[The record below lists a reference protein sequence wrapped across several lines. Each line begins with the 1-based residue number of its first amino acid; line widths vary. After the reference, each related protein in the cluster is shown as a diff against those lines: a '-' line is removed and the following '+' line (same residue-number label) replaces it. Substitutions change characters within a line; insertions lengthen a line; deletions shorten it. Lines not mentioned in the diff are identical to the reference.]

1 MNKNWSD
8 EMFNL
13 KKKNFKDFDILLL
26 LSTIALSVYGLI
38 VLYSAYGGNLASIK
52 TQIFSTIL
60 GFILIGV
67 LCTVDLDVVKK
78 AYRVLYG
85 LMIILLIV
93 TLFIGRGL
101 DEWGARSWVYIGSF
115 SFQPAEISKI
125 VVIFSLAAFLD
136 KYKYTINSPLTLLAT
151 IIFVGAPIG
160 LILMQPDF
168 GTAMVYVFFIAAMLF
183 IAGLSWKW
191 IGIFAAIGLVVGFIL
206 LTNLSGFRAD
216 RIENFLNPSRDT
228 SGSNWQQQQ
237 GMIAIGSGML
247 NGRGYLN
254 GSQSQYGYIP
264 EKETDFIFSVLAEE
278 LGFIGAII
286 MIALFT
292 ILILRLID
300 IAKTSNNTFICLL
313 VTGIA
318 GLIFIHIFENIGMT
332 IGIMPVTGIPLP
344 FFSNGG
350 TFQLLMLVC
359 IGIALSASMQK
370 TQYDDGIIDHDT
382 VTPLEVSMVRPSKRK

>member
-1 MNKNWSD
+1 MNRNWSD
-8 EMFNL
+8 IMFNL

-26 LSTIALSVYGLI
+26 LATIALSIYGLV
-38 VLYSAYGGNLASIK
+38 VLYSAYGGNIALIK

-60 GFILIGV
+60 GFILIAI

-85 LMIILLIV
+85 LMIGLLIL
-93 TLFIGRGL
+93 TLIIGRGL

-125 VVIFSLAAFLD
+125 VLIFSLAAFLD
-136 KYKYTINSPLTLLAT
+136 KYKYSINSPLILLAT
-151 IIFVGAPIG
+151 IVFVGLPIG
-160 LILMQPDF
+160 LILLQPDF

-183 IAGLSWKW
+183 VSGLSWKW
-191 IGIFAAIGLVVGFIL
+191 IGIFAAIGLAVGFIL

-216 RIENFLNPSRDT
+216 RIENFLNPSRDA

-292 ILILRLID
+292 ILILRLVD
-300 IAKTSNNTFICLL
+300 IAKTSNNTFISLL

-332 IGIMPVTGIPLP
+332 IGLMPVTGIPLP
-344 FFSNGG
+344 FFSYGG
-350 TFQLLMLVC
+350 TFQLLILVC
-359 IGIALSASMQK
+359 VGIALSASMQK

-382 VTPLEVSMVRPSKRK
+382 VTPLEVTMVRPSKRK

>member
-1 MNKNWSD
+1 
-8 EMFNL
+8 MFNL
-13 KKKNFKDFDILLL
+13 KKKNYKDFDILFLL
-26 LSTIALSVYGLI
+26 ATIALSIYGLV
-38 VLYSAYGGNLASIK
+38 VLYSAYGGNIALIK

-60 GFILIGV
+60 GFILITI

-85 LMIILLIV
+85 LMIGLLIL
-93 TLFIGRGL
+93 TLIIGRGL
-101 DEWGARSWVYIGSF
+101 DEWGAKSWVYIGSF

-136 KYKYTINSPLTLLAT
+136 KYKYSINSPLILLAT
-151 IIFVGAPIG
+151 IVFVGLPIG
-160 LILMQPDF
+160 LILLQPDF
-168 GTAMVYVFFIAAMLF
+168 GTAMVYIFFIAAMLF
-183 IAGLSWKW
+183 VSGLSWKW
-191 IGIFAAIGLVVGFIL
+191 IGIFAAIGLAVGFIL

-286 MIALFT
+286 MVALFT
-292 ILILRLID
+292 ILILRLIY
-300 IAKTSNNTFICLL
+300 IAKTSNNTFISLL

-318 GLIFIHIFENIGMT
+318 GLIFIHIFENVGMT

-350 TFQLLMLVC
+350 TFQLLILVC

-370 TQYDDGIIDHDT
+370 TQYDEGIIDHDT
-382 VTPLEVSMVRPSKRK
+382 VTPLEVTMVRPSKRK

>member
-1 MNKNWSD
+1 MNMNWSD
-8 EMFNL
+8 IMFNL

-26 LSTIALSVYGLI
+26 LATIALSIYGLV
-38 VLYSAYGGNLASIK
+38 VLYSAYGGNIALIK

-60 GFILIGV
+60 GFILIAI

-85 LMIILLIV
+85 LMIGLLIL
-93 TLFIGRGL
+93 TLIIGRGL

-125 VVIFSLAAFLD
+125 VLIFSLAAFLD
-136 KYKYTINSPLTLLAT
+136 KYKYSINSPLILLAT
-151 IIFVGAPIG
+151 IVFVGLPIG
-160 LILMQPDF
+160 LILLQPDF

-183 IAGLSWKW
+183 VSGLSWKW
-191 IGIFAAIGLVVGFIL
+191 IGIFAAIGLAVGFIL

-216 RIENFLNPSRDT
+216 RIENFLNPSRDA

-292 ILILRLID
+292 ILILRLVD
-300 IAKTSNNTFICLL
+300 IAKTSNNTFISLL

-332 IGIMPVTGIPLP
+332 IGLMPVTGIPLP
-344 FFSNGG
+344 FFSYGG
-350 TFQLLMLVC
+350 TFQLLILVC
-359 IGIALSASMQK
+359 VGIALSASMQK

-382 VTPLEVSMVRPSKRK
+382 VTPLEVTMVRPSKRK

>member
-1 MNKNWSD
+1 
-8 EMFNL
+8 MFNL

-26 LSTIALSVYGLI
+26 LATIALSIFGLI
-38 VLYSAYGGNLASIK
+38 VLYSAYGGNLAAIK

-60 GFILIGV
+60 GFVLIAV

-78 AYRVLYG
+78 AYRVIYG
-85 LMIILLIV
+85 LMIGILIL

-101 DEWGARSWVYIGSF
+101 DEWGAKSWVYIGSF

-136 KYKYTINSPLTLLAT
+136 KYKYSINSPLTLLAT
-151 IIFVGAPIG
+151 IAFVGLPIG
-160 LILMQPDF
+160 LILLQPDF

-183 IAGLSWKW
+183 VAGLSWKW
-191 IGIFAAIGLVVGFIL
+191 IGIFAGIGLVVALIL
-206 LTNLSGFRAD
+206 LNNLSGFRAD
-216 RIENFLNPSRDT
+216 RIENFLNPSRDA

-247 NGRGYLN
+247 RGRGYLN

-278 LGFIGAII
+278 LGFFGAII
-286 MIALFT
+286 MIALFA
-292 ILILRLID
+292 ILILRLVD
-300 IAKTSNNTFICLL
+300 IAKTSNNTFISLL
-313 VTGIA
+313 ATGIA
-318 GLIFIHIFENIGMT
+318 GLIFIHVFENVGMT

-350 TFQLLMLVC
+350 TFQLLILVC
-359 IGIALSASMQK
+359 IGISLSASMQK
-370 TQYDDGIIDHDT
+370 TQYDDGIIDYDT
-382 VTPLEVSMVRPSKRK
+382 VTPLEVNMVRPSKRK

>member
-1 MNKNWSD
+1 
-8 EMFNL
+8 MFNL

-26 LSTIALSVYGLI
+26 LATIALSIYGLV
-38 VLYSAYGGNLASIK
+38 VLYSAYGGNIALIK

-60 GFILIGV
+60 GFILIAI

-85 LMIILLIV
+85 LMIGLLIL
-93 TLFIGRGL
+93 TLIIGRGL

-125 VVIFSLAAFLD
+125 VLIFSLAAFLD
-136 KYKYTINSPLTLLAT
+136 KYKYSINSPLILLAT
-151 IIFVGAPIG
+151 IVFVGLPIG
-160 LILMQPDF
+160 LILLQPDF

-183 IAGLSWKW
+183 VSGLSWKW
-191 IGIFAAIGLVVGFIL
+191 IGIFAAIGLAVGFIL

-216 RIENFLNPSRDT
+216 RIENFLNPSRDA

-292 ILILRLID
+292 ILILRLVD
-300 IAKTSNNTFICLL
+300 IAKTSNNTFISLL

-332 IGIMPVTGIPLP
+332 IGLMPVTGIPLP
-344 FFSNGG
+344 FFSYGG
-350 TFQLLMLVC
+350 TFQLLILVC
-359 IGIALSASMQK
+359 VGIALSASMQK
-370 TQYDDGIIDHDT
+370 TQYDDGIIDYDT
-382 VTPLEVSMVRPSKRK
+382 VTPLEVTMVRPSKRK

>member
-8 EMFNL
+8 VMFNL

-26 LSTIALSVYGLI
+26 LATIALSVYGLI

-60 GFILIGV
+60 GFVLIAI

-78 AYRVLYG
+78 AYWVLYG
-85 LMIILLIV
+85 LMIVLLAL

-101 DEWGARSWVYIGSF
+101 DEWGAKSWIYIGSF

-136 KYKYTINSPLTLLAT
+136 KYKYSINSPLTLLAT
-151 IIFVGAPIG
+151 IAFVGLPIG
-160 LILMQPDF
+160 LILLQPDF
-168 GTAMVYVFFIAAMLF
+168 GTSMVYVFFIAAMLF
-183 IAGLSWKW
+183 VAGLSWKW
-191 IGIFAAIGLVVGFIL
+191 IGIFAALGLIIGFVL

-286 MIALFT
+286 MIVLFT
-292 ILILRLID
+292 ILILRLVN
-300 IAKTSNNTFICLL
+300 IAKTSNNTFISLL

-318 GLIFIHIFENIGMT
+318 GLIFIHIFENVGMT

-370 TQYDDGIIDHDT
+370 TQYDDGIIDYDT
-382 VTPLEVSMVRPSKRK
+382 VTPLEVNMVRPSKRK

>member
-1 MNKNWSD
+1 
-8 EMFNL
+8 MFNL

-26 LSTIALSVYGLI
+26 LATIALSIYGLV
-38 VLYSAYGGNLASIK
+38 VLYSAYGGNIALIK

-60 GFILIGV
+60 GFILIV
-67 LCTVDLDVVKK
+67 ILCTVDLDVVKK

-85 LMIILLIV
+85 LMIGLLIL
-93 TLFIGRGL
+93 TLIIGRGL

-125 VVIFSLAAFLD
+125 VLIFSLAAFLD
-136 KYKYTINSPLTLLAT
+136 KYKYSINSPLILLAT
-151 IIFVGAPIG
+151 IVFVGLPIG
-160 LILMQPDF
+160 LILLQPDF

-183 IAGLSWKW
+183 VSGLSWKW
-191 IGIFAAIGLVVGFIL
+191 IGIFAAIGLAVGFIL

-216 RIENFLNPSRDT
+216 RIENFLNPSRDA

-292 ILILRLID
+292 ILILRLVD
-300 IAKTSNNTFICLL
+300 IAKTSNNTFISLL

-332 IGIMPVTGIPLP
+332 IGLMPVTGIPLP
-344 FFSNGG
+344 FFSYGG
-350 TFQLLMLVC
+350 TFQLLILVC
-359 IGIALSASMQK
+359 VGIALSASMQK

-382 VTPLEVSMVRPSKRK
+382 VTPLEVTMVRPSKRK